1 MENKKLKTKQST
13 LAPPITVWFNGNN
26 GQLETHEITSST
38 EKFDDYVGK
47 EQFFATGPYLGSG
60 PDVYGA
66 VVQVSFISKHVLNLN
81 QTEKHNCLA
90 CLKAM

>member
-1 MENKKLKTKQST
+1 MENKKSKTKTKLST

-26 GQLETHEITSST
+26 GQLETHDFTSST

-66 VVQVSFISKHVLNLN
+66 VVQVSLSQSMF
-81 QTEKHNCLA
+81 
-90 CLKAM
+90 

>member
-1 MENKKLKTKQST
+1 MENKKIKTKQST
-13 LAPPITVWFNGNN
+13 MAPPITVWFNGNN

-66 VVQVSFISKHVLNLN
+66 VVQVSLSHSIYV
-81 QTEKHNCLA
+81 
-90 CLKAM
+90 